1 MKYKKF
7 VTPNNNLSKSP
18 TLSINSLDEI
28 PLPNEIEIQT
38 SSCDEQENLS
48 DTDNTGS
55 TVDVSFSSKTQ
66 KTKSPNLLNRLF
78 QNTAIDDILLLAIL
92 ILLLQEDVPDE
103 LLIGLILII
112 LLQK

>member
-7 VTPNNNLSKSP
+7 ATPINDSSKPP

-38 SSCDEQENLS
+38 ASSDESENLVDVENAS
-48 DTDNTGS
+48 DTTN
-55 TVDVSFSSKTQ
+55 VAFSDDTKT
-66 KTKSPNLLNRLF
+66 TTSPNLLNRF
-78 QNTAIDDILLLAIL
+78 FKNMAIDDILLLAIL

-103 LLIGLILII
+103 LLIGLIFII